1 MVEVLLAARE
11 TGAVVRVVALVAV
24 LQDIPVPERL
34 DVAVLEPLEF
44 CKASERVGVDLFLSS
59 SLLVLPDDL
68 CIGETENNT
77 TTVQYNFPIPNNYT
91 LGKTLQSELSFY
103 SYIYI
108 FLNNLVLYE
117 KVYNL
122 KTSFWN

>member
-77 TTVQYNFPIPNNYT
+77 TTVQYSTTYLHQTTINQVKHCN
-91 LGKTLQSELSFY
+91 LSFPFIA
-103 SYIYI
+103 IYI
-108 FLNNLVLYE
+108 F
-117 KVYNL
+117 
-122 KTSFWN
+122 S